1 MAWCYVVRWLLR
13 LRVKRETLIGRRPVL
28 DDSARWDETIFAI
41 CSHGTSQDYYGCR
54 RRST

>member
-28 DDSARWDETIFAI
+28 DDNALWDETILAI
-41 CSHGTSQDYYGCR
+41 CSHGTSQHYYGCR